1 MLMEKEDMLRQI
13 EEFILSNGLSV
24 VGEYKL
30 WSLLEN
36 RINGRGKCL
45 ASVVDKG
52 IREYEDDDHSFEKY
66 RDFYLNIS
74 KKCFWETETGS
85 MEAAVLSS
93 KIIGKFIIEI
103 EEQYGL
109 SEIEKYA
116 FMQLLQIGLNK
127 LEDDGILKF
136 SPDRLMFRK
145 FAASKSAVS
154 FIRNPYS
161 EAETEKIMEWARSH
175 LADVRAQAVSLW
187 FTKGL
192 TLIDIVT
199 LTKKGCWGKCEERVE
214 REGSELFRASFRTEI
229 VRRALDTHPKD
240 VKYVFSIPSADYSGW
255 ERLTEKGLLIKL
267 KAICK
272 KTGIVYKQILIN
284 EAIKLK

>member
-1 MLMEKEDMLRQI
+1 MKEGKMLMEKEDMFRQI

-36 RINGRGKCL
+36 RINGREKCL
-45 ASVVDKG
+45 ASVIDKE
-52 IREYEDDDHSFEKY
+52 IREYEDDEHSFGEY

-74 KKCFWETETGS
+74 RKCFWETETGS

-93 KIIGKFIIEI
+93 KIIEEFIIEM

-109 SEIEKYA
+109 GENEKYA
-116 FMQLLQIGLNK
+116 FMQMLQIGLNK
-127 LEDDGILKF
+127 LDDEGILKF

-161 EAETEKIMEWARSH
+161 EAETEKIMEWA
-175 LADVRAQAVSLW
+175 
-187 FTKGL
+187 
-192 TLIDIVT
+192 
-199 LTKKGCWGKCEERVE
+199 
-214 REGSELFRASFRTEI
+214 
-229 VRRALDTHPKD
+229 
-240 VKYVFSIPSADYSGW
+240 
-255 ERLTEKGLLIKL
+255 
-267 KAICK
+267 KAIR
-272 KTGIVYKQILIN
+272 QM
-284 EAIKLK
+284 